1 MNKIKNI
8 FYSKI
13 LLFVYNKIKDYW
25 ENDYTLNN
33 YIKIIF
39 KIFIIFY

>member
-25 ENDYTLNN
+25 ENDYILNN
-33 YIKIIF
+33 TQIMLK
-39 KIFIIFY
+39 